1 MRHNIN
7 KFLYASFVACILI
20 GGLLF
25 TSCDKDEEDLTT
37 VKLSVFGPSPALRG
51 GELKFIGANL
61 DKVTA
66 VVLSP
71 NIEISTFV
79 SKTANE
85 LVITIPQNTAPGK
98 VKLKTPQGD
107 ITTITPLTFSEPIS
121 IASVA
126 PATVKAGDTFTINGD
141 YLNLIAQVIFSDGVV
156 VESANFISQTRAKI
170 EVKVPVEAQ
179 TGKVMI
185 SNGAE
190 IPVLVYTANPVQV
203 TLPAVTTVA
212 PNPVKPGTEVQITGT
227 NFQLVKS
234 LVFSEEITVDNFT
247 VNDAKTQ
254 ITAIVP
260 THAKEG
266 SIQLVAFSGV
276 KVSAATP
283 LSLVGPAVTSI
294 SPKPVKNGETI
305 TITGTNLDLVVGAT
319 FGGDVT
325 GVILSQ
331 SATQLEVTVP
341 LTATDGK
348 VILTTISG
356 KTAETEAI
364 TLVKP
369 TISSIAPLALMA
381 GNDITITGTHL
392 DLVRKVTFVG
402 GLSVD
407 VTPASATS
415 FTVTVPPAAVGTAAI
430 VMTTTNGTEVTSS
443 AQLAIEAANKPV
455 ITGINAS
462 VKPGAKLTITGTKLH
477 LVEAIY
483 FQPNVKAVLYGVRT
497 ETSIEVYVP
506 ETAKKGAVTLK
517 LVAYNGDEVV
527 SPVFTISGVD
537 PVTDES
543 LVIFDFENRGGN
555 NAANNAGDWGGIA
568 NGKSTA
574 GDGISGD
581 FFEITASNWNSG
593 AYWWVAD
600 NWVEKPYPTISGINN
615 YVIKMDIRLRQDI
628 PVDEQLNISLRMSDN
643 KNINIIPSFPVENNK
658 YSTGGEWV
666 TITIPTTGLQDPT
679 VGSGDWG
686 IVKNWNPNN
695 VNFTGLCVD
704 NIRYEKISNAPGAP
718 KFKLIGF

>member
-203 TLPAVTTVA
+203 TLPAVTAVA

-341 LTATDGK
+341 LTATEGK
-348 VILTTISG
+348 VTLTTNSG

-443 AQLAIEAANKPV
+443 AQIAIEAANKPV

-527 SPVFTISGVD
+527 SPVFNISGTD
-537 PVTDES
+537 PVVDAS
-543 LVIFDFENRGGN
+543 YVFFNFDNRGSWWGDKGAPEN
-555 NAANNAGDWGGIA
+555 NPDLSLDGSSYFRLNHDMNPWWTGFFWRNGRNDLKTDGVTVNEWAVKLDVNVLADVTGDMKLRLKG
-568 NGKSTA
+568 T
-574 GDGISGD
+574 DGD
-581 FFEITASNWNSG
+581 FWA
-593 AYWWVAD
+593 
-600 NWVEKPYPTISGINN
+600 
-615 YVIKMDIRLRQDI
+615 VIHGLQ
-628 PVDEQLNISLRMSDN
+628 N
-643 KNINIIPSFPVENNK
+643 K
-658 YSTGGEWV
+658 GGWYTV
-666 TITIPTTGLQDPT
+666 TIPLTSFIIDGGTTVIPNVANVDSDFGMAYTGPGEHVNMCID
-679 VGSGDWG
+679 
-686 IVKNWNPNN
+686 N
-695 VNFTGLCVD
+695 VRF
-704 NIRYEKISNAPGAP
+704 EKISGGSASVSSP
-718 KFKLIGF
+718 FKLIGF

>member
-341 LTATDGK
+341 LTATEGK
-348 VILTTISG
+348 VTLTTNSG

-443 AQLAIEAANKPV
+443 AQIAIEAANKPV

-517 LVAYNGDEVV
+517 LVAFNGDEVV
-527 SPVFTISGVD
+527 SPVFTISGTD
-537 PVTDES
+537 PVVDAN
-543 LVIFDFENRGGN
+543 LILWNFDSGLAADGGSWN
-555 NAANNAGDWGGIA
+555 GVGGKGDL
-568 NGKSTA
+568 S
-574 GDGISGD
+574 DGVSGNYY
-581 FFEITASNWNSG
+581 EITSANWG
-593 AYWWVAD
+593 TGYWWFAENWMSHPSVTKAD
-600 NWVEKPYPTISGINN
+600 HVL
-615 YVIKMDIRLRQDI
+615 KMDIRLRKDI
-628 PVDEQLNISLRMSDN
+628 PADNAEVRMMLGGNVVNILPYLKVGN
-643 KNINIIPSFPVENNK
+643 VWT
-658 YSTGGEWV
+658 TGGDWK
-666 TITIPTTGLQDPT
+666 TITIPLTEWSGLANPT
-679 VGSGDWG
+679 PVKGGEWG
-686 IVKNWNPNN
+686 IATWVNQS
-695 VNFTGLCVD
+695 NFTGFCID
-704 NIRYEKISNAPGAP
+704 NIRYEKISNGSGAP

>member
-126 PATVKAGDTFTINGD
+126 PAAVKAGDTFTINGD

-190 IPVLVYTANPVQV
+190 IPVLVYTASPLQV

-254 ITAIVP
+254 ITAVVP

-266 SIQLVAFSGV
+266 SIQLVAFSSV

-341 LTATDGK
+341 LTATEGK
-348 VILTTISG
+348 VTLTTNSG

-415 FTVTVPPAAVGTAAI
+415 FTVTVPPAAVGTAAV

-462 VKPGAKLTITGTKLH
+462 VKPGAKLTITGTKLN

-497 ETSIEVYVP
+497 ETSIEVFVP

-527 SPVFTISGVD
+527 SPVFNISGTD
-537 PVTDES
+537 PITDPS
-543 LVIFDFENRGGN
+543 LVIWNFDSGLAADGGSWS
-555 NAANNAGDWGGIA
+555 GVGGLGNPSDA
-568 NGKSTA
+568 L
-574 GDGISGD
+574 SGAYY
-581 FFEITASNWNSG
+581 EIKASNWG
-593 AYWWVAD
+593 TGYWWFAE
-600 NWVEKPYPTISGINN
+600 NWMDHPSVPKTG
-615 YVIKMDIRLRQDI
+615 YVVKMDIRLRNDI
-628 PVDEQLNISLRMSDN
+628 PALNDEVRLMLGGKVVNILPYLKVGDAWT
-643 KNINIIPSFPVENNK
+643 
-658 YSTGGEWV
+658 TGGDWK
-666 TITIPTTGLQDPT
+666 TITIPLSAWTDLADPT
-679 VGSGDWG
+679 PVKGGEWG
-686 IVKNWNPNN
+686 IATWINTS
-695 VNFTGLCVD
+695 NFTGFCID
-704 NIRYEKISNAPGAP
+704 NIRYEKASALSGASR
-718 KFKLIGF
+718 LY

>member
-203 TLPAVTTVA
+203 TLPAVTAVA

-254 ITAIVP
+254 ITAVVP

-341 LTATDGK
+341 LTATEGK
-348 VILTTISG
+348 VTLTTNSG

-527 SPVFTISGVD
+527 SPVFNISGTD
-537 PVTDES
+537 PVVDAS
-543 LVIFDFENRGGN
+543 YVFFNFDNRGSWWGDKGAPEN
-555 NAANNAGDWGGIA
+555 NPDLSLDGSSYFRLNHDMNPWWTGFFWRNGRNDLKTDGVTVNEWAVKLDVNVLADVTGDMKLRLKG
-568 NGKSTA
+568 T
-574 GDGISGD
+574 DGD
-581 FFEITASNWNSG
+581 FWA
-593 AYWWVAD
+593 
-600 NWVEKPYPTISGINN
+600 
-615 YVIKMDIRLRQDI
+615 VIHGLQ
-628 PVDEQLNISLRMSDN
+628 N
-643 KNINIIPSFPVENNK
+643 K
-658 YSTGGEWV
+658 GGWYTV
-666 TITIPTTGLQDPT
+666 TIPLTSFIIDGGTTVIPNVANVDSDFGMAYTGPGEHVNMCID
-679 VGSGDWG
+679 
-686 IVKNWNPNN
+686 N
-695 VNFTGLCVD
+695 VRF
-704 NIRYEKISNAPGAP
+704 EKISNGSASVSHQ
-718 KFKLIGF
+718 FKLIGF

>member
-1 MRHNIN
+1 MKNKINI
-7 KFLYASFVACILI
+7 
-20 GGLLF
+20 GLTYFTICLLSVIVLF
-25 TSCDKDEEDLTT
+25 TSCGKDDEVNVTPILN
-37 VKLSVFGPSPALRG
+37 VFGPSPALRG
-51 GELKFIGANL
+51 GQIKFIGTNL
-61 DKVTA
+61 DKITS
-66 VVLSP
+66 VVFANNVEVKDIIKTSAT
-71 NIEISTFV
+71 EISI
-79 SKTANE
+79 A
-85 LVITIPQNTAPGK
+85 IPQEAMPG
-98 VKLKTPQGD
+98 VLTLKSASGNI
-107 ITTITPLTFSEPIS
+107 ITKTPLTFSEPIS

-156 VESANFISQTRAKI
+156 VDSADFISQTRAKI

-179 TGKVMI
+179 SGKVMI

-190 IPVLVYTANPVQV
+190 IPVLVYTASPLQV
-203 TLPAVTTVA
+203 TLPAVTTIA

-234 LVFSEEITVDNFT
+234 LIFSEEITVDNFT

-254 ITAIVP
+254 ITAVVP

-276 KVSAATP
+276 KVSTATP

-319 FGGDVT
+319 FGGNVT

-341 LTATDGK
+341 LTVTEGK
-348 VILTTISG
+348 VTLTANSG

-407 VTPASATS
+407 VNPASATS

-430 VMTTTNGTEVTSS
+430 VMTTTNGTEVSSS

-455 ITGINAS
+455 ITKIDAT
-462 VKPGAKLTITGTKLH
+462 VKPGAKLTITGTKLN

-497 ETSIEVYVP
+497 ETSIEVFVP
-506 ETAKKGAVTLK
+506 ETVKKGAVTLK
-517 LVAYNGDEVV
+517 LVAFNGDEVV
-527 SPVFTISGVD
+527 SPVFTIPGTD
-537 PVTDES
+537 PVTDPS
-543 LVIFDFENRGGN
+543 LVIWNFDSGL
-555 NAANNAGDWGGIA
+555 AANDGSWDGVGGLGDSSDA
-568 NGKSTA
+568 L
-574 GDGISGD
+574 SGAYY
-581 FFEITASNWNSG
+581 EIKASNWNTK
-593 AYWWVAD
+593 YWWFAE
-600 NWVEKPYPTISGINN
+600 NWMSHPSVPKTG
-615 YVIKMDIRLRQDI
+615 YVVKMDIRLRNDI
-628 PVDEQLNISLRMSDN
+628 PALNDEVRLMLGGKVVNILPYLKVGDAWT
-643 KNINIIPSFPVENNK
+643 
-658 YSTGGEWV
+658 TGGDWK
-666 TITIPTTGLQDPT
+666 TITIPLSAWTDLADPT
-679 VGSGDWG
+679 PVKGDNWG
-686 IVKNWNPNN
+686 IATWINTS
-695 VNFTGLCVD
+695 NFTGFCID
-704 NIRYEKISNAPGAP
+704 NIRYEKISNASGAP